1 MSKIG
6 IVFRKEV
13 MDNLRD
19 RRALTSMLMGTLIG
33 PGLMM
38 LLFFVIGRTVSEQS
52 EQVIHLP
59 VIGAEHAPGLM
70 AFLEAGGIEIEAA
83 PDNPEEAVR
92 LGDVELVVIIP
103 EGFED
108 AIAAETPAQI
118 ELIVDRTSQGSGIV
132 VDRTR
137 GLIRA
142 YADSIILTRLE
153 ARDIDPLL
161 LQPLVTETTDVSTP
175 ESQGAQM
182 LSMMPYFIVFSVFL
196 GGMHLAIDSTAGERE
211 RNSLEALLSLPVRR
225 QVFVLGKM
233 GATMLFTLVAVSGTL
248 IAFMVLLNTVP
259 LDDLVG
265 AEVRLNPLTVLGL
278 FLVTLPMVPLATALQ
293 TIIAAFSRTYKE
305 AQSYLSFLPL
315 IPALPGMLLA
325 FVPVNAKIWMMLIP
339 TFGQQLLIN
348 QVMRQE
354 PMNPVFV
361 ATSVLTTLIFS
372 ALLAWIAYRLY
383 SREQILFGR
392 K

>member
-1 MSKIG
+1 MSRIG
-6 IVFRKEV
+6 TIFRKEV
-13 MDNLRD
+13 QDNLRD

-52 EQVIHLP
+52 EQTILLLV
-59 VIGAEHAPGLM
+59 VGAEHAPGLM
-70 AFLEAGGIEIEAA
+70 NFLELGGIEIETPPA
-83 PDNPEEAVR
+83 DPEEAVR
-92 LGDVELVVIIP
+92 LGEVDLVLVISA
-103 EGFED
+103 GFEE
-108 AIAAETPAQI
+108 AIANETPAQI

-132 VDRTR
+132 INRTR
-137 GLIRA
+137 ELINA
-142 YADSIILTRLE
+142 YNTGIANERLE
-153 ARDIDPLL
+153 ARGVDPEL
-161 LQPLVTETTDVSTP
+161 LQPLIAETVDVSTP

-196 GGMHLAIDSTAGERE
+196 GGMHLAIDATAGERE
-211 RNSLEALLSLPVRR
+211 RNSLEALLILPVRR
-225 QVFVLGKM
+225 RDFVLGKM
-233 GATMLFTLVAVSGTL
+233 AATMLFTLVAVAGTL

-259 LDDLVG
+259 LDDLVS
-265 AEVRLNPLTVLGL
+265 AQVRLDPRTVLGI
-278 FLVTLPMVPLATALQ
+278 FLVSLPMVPLATIIQ

-315 IPALPGMLLA
+315 IPALPGMVLA
-325 FVPVNAKIWMMLIP
+325 FVPVNATLWMMFIP

-354 PMNPVFV
+354 PIEPLL
-361 ATSVLTTLIFS
+361 ATTSIVSTLAIS
-372 ALLAWIAYRLY
+372 ALLAWVAFRLY
-383 SREQILFGR
+383 DREQILFGR